1 MAEKRDYYE
10 VLGLNRGASN
20 DEIRQAYRSL
30 AKKFHP
36 DINKSPDAEERF
48 KEINEA
54 YAVLSD
60 EKRRSSYDRFGHSG
74 VEGMP
79 MDFDFSFSDIFEDF
93 FGFGMG
99 MGSRRSR
106 NAPRRGANLRYD
118 LQLSFEEAAFGLEKE
133 LEFERMET
141 CSVCSGSGAEPGT
154 NPSRCETCSGTGE
167 IRQVRQTILGSMVN
181 VTTCP
186 KCGGSG
192 EVIDSPCKACAGR
205 GLEKVKIKRTIA
217 VPAGVDDGT
226 QIRIP
231 GEGEP
236 GSNGGP
242 RGDMYVV
249 VHVRQHKFFRRKG
262 NDVLLDLGINIAQ
275 ATLGAE
281 VTVPTLN
288 GDEKL
293 RIPPGT
299 QPGKVLK
306 LRSKGIPHLRRN
318 TRGDQ
323 LVIISVDIPST
334 LKPEQRELFEQ
345 LAATMGTEAIPQER
359 SFIESLRD
367 FIGGFSA

>member
-10 VLGLNRGASN
+10 VLGIPRSASA
-20 DEIRQAYRSL
+20 DEIRQAYRNL
-30 AKKFHP
+30 AKKHHP
-36 DINKSPDAEERF
+36 DINKSPDAEEVF

-60 EKRRSSYDRFGHSG
+60 ESRRSSYDRFGHSG
-74 VEGMP
+74 VQGMP

-118 LQLSFEEAAFGLEKE
+118 LHLEFEEAVFGLEKE
-133 LEFERMET
+133 LEFERMEA
-141 CSVCSGSGAEPGT
+141 CSVCQGSGAEPGT
-154 NPSRCETCSGTGE
+154 DLKRCETCSGSGE

-181 VTTCP
+181 VSTCP
-186 KCGGSG
+186 ACGGRG
-192 EVIDSPCKACAGR
+192 EVISSPCKYCNGN
-205 GLEKVKIKRTIA
+205 GLERVKIHRTIA

-236 GSNGGP
+236 GSSGGP

-249 VHVRQHKFFRRKG
+249 VHVKTHKFFRRKG

-281 VTVPTLN
+281 VSVPTLE
-288 GDEKL
+288 GEEKM
-293 RIPPGT
+293 RIPAGT
-299 QPGKVLK
+299 QSGKVLK
-306 LRSKGIPHLRRN
+306 LRSKGIPYLRRSG
-318 TRGDQ
+318 RGDQ
-323 LVIISVDIPST
+323 LVIISVEIPRS
-334 LKPEQRELFEQ
+334 LKPEQRELFER
-345 LAATMGTEAIPQER
+345 LAETMGTEAIPQER
-359 SFIESLRD
+359 SFLDSLKD
-367 FIGGFSA
+367 FIGGFVE

>member
-1 MAEKRDYYE
+1 MTDKRDYYE
-10 VLGLNRGASN
+10 VLGLSRSASA
-20 DEIRQAYRSL
+20 DEIRQAYRGL
-30 AKKFHP
+30 AKKLHP

-60 EKRRSSYDRFGHSG
+60 ENRRSSYDRFGHSG
-74 VEGMP
+74 VQGMP

-99 MGSRRSR
+99 MGSRRNR

-118 LQLSFEEAAFGLEKE
+118 LHLEFEQAVFGLEKE

-154 NPSRCETCSGTGE
+154 SPSRCQTCNGTGE

-186 KCGGSG
+186 ACRGNG
-192 EVIDSPCKACAGR
+192 EVVDSPCKKCSGQ
-205 GLEKVKIKRTIA
+205 GLERVTIKRTIA

-236 GSNGGP
+236 GSSGGP

-249 VHVRQHKFFRRKG
+249 IHVQPHKFFRRKG
-262 NDVLLDLGINIAQ
+262 NDVMLDLGINIAQ

-281 VTVPTLN
+281 VNVPTLD

-306 LRSKGIPHLRRN
+306 LRSKGIPHLRRS

-323 LVIISVDIPST
+323 LVVISVEIPRT
-334 LKPEQRELFEQ
+334 LNPEQRTLFEQ
-345 LAATMGTEAIPQER
+345 LAETMDTEAIPQER
-359 SFIESLRD
+359 SFLDSLKD
-367 FIGGFSA
+367 FLGGFAA